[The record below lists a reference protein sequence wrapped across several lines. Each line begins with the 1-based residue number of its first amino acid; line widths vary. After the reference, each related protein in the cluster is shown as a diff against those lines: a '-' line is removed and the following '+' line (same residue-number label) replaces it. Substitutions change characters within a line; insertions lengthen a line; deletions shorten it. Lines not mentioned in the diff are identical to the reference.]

1 MKRNY
6 KSRNLIMWI
15 ISGFIILAC
24 LLFPILK
31 TNAWF
36 TSGDNQ
42 QIQIILEISN
52 INLQVYQKL
61 PGETGEGTL
70 IKTYEENNEEQEK
83 SYINLTDS
91 SNNAVRE
98 ILPDTEYSLNLTLKN
113 ADTGSAS
120 IFVRYKIG
128 MFINGETD
136 TLIDLNIIGASAPNG
151 TTAGFELNSDGY
163 YYYRNSS
170 SNQRY
175 PSQANLNM
183 LTAFSIPYSEFI
195 NATNDINA
203 DSVKLVVTI
212 EGFDVDPSL
221 TNWYKTK
228 KEECYGK

>member
-1 MKRNY
+1 MKKSY

-15 ISGFIILAC
+15 ISSFIILAC

-42 QIQIILEISN
+42 QVQIILQISN

-61 PGETGEGTL
+61 PGESGEGTL
-70 IKTYEENNEEQEK
+70 IKTYEENDEEQEK

-91 SNNAVRE
+91 SNNVVRE
-98 ILPDTEYSLNLTLKN
+98 ILPNTEYSLNLTLKN
-113 ADTGSAS
+113 GDTGSAS
-120 IFVRYKIG
+120 VFVRYKIE

-151 TTAGFELNSDGY
+151 ATAGFELDSDGY

-170 SNQRY
+170 GNQRY

-195 NATNDINA
+195 DITNDINA

-221 TNWYKTK
+221 TN
-228 KEECYGK
+228 

>member
-1 MKRNY
+1 
-6 KSRNLIMWI
+6 MWI
-15 ISGFIILAC
+15 ISSFIILAC

-42 QIQIILEISN
+42 QVQIILEISN

-61 PGETGEGTL
+61 SGESGEGTL
-70 IKTYEENNEEQEK
+70 IKTYEENDEEQEK

-98 ILPDTEYSLNLTLKN
+98 ILPNTEYSLNLTLKN

-120 IFVRYKIG
+120 VFVRYKIE

-151 TTAGFELNSDGY
+151 ATAGFELDTDGY

-170 SNQRY
+170 GNQRY

-195 NATNDINA
+195 DITNNINA

-221 TNWYKTK
+221 TN
-228 KEECYGK
+228 

>member
-1 MKRNY
+1 
-6 KSRNLIMWI
+6 MWI
-15 ISGFIILAC
+15 ISSFIIFAC

-42 QIQIILEISN
+42 QVQIILEISN

-61 PGETGEGTL
+61 PGESGEGTL

-91 SNNAVRE
+91 SNNVVRE
-98 ILPDTEYSLNLTLKN
+98 ILPNTDYSLNLTLKN

-120 IFVRYKIG
+120 VFVRYKIE

-151 TTAGFELNSDGY
+151 ATAGFELDSDGY

-170 SNQRY
+170 GNQRY

-195 NATNDINA
+195 DITNDINA
-203 DSVKLVVTI
+203 DSVKLAVTI
-212 EGFDVDPSL
+212 EGYDVDPSL
-221 TNWYKTK
+221 TN
-228 KEECYGK
+228 

>member
-1 MKRNY
+1 MKKSY

-15 ISGFIILAC
+15 ISSFIILAC

-42 QIQIILEISN
+42 QVQIILEISN

-61 PGETGEGTL
+61 SGESGEGTL
-70 IKTYEENNEEQEK
+70 IKTYEENDEEQEK

-91 SNNAVRE
+91 SNNVVRE
-98 ILPDTEYSLNLTLKN
+98 ILPNTEYSLNLTLKN

-120 IFVRYKIG
+120 VFVRYKIE

-151 TTAGFELNSDGY
+151 ATAGFELDSDGY

-170 SNQRY
+170 GNQRY

-195 NATNDINA
+195 DITNDINA
-203 DSVKLVVTI
+203 DSVKLVVTV

-221 TNWYKTK
+221 TN
-228 KEECYGK
+228 

>member
-1 MKRNY
+1 MGIFRKLELMKKSY

-15 ISGFIILAC
+15 ISSFIILAC

-42 QIQIILEISN
+42 QVQIILQISN

-61 PGETGEGTL
+61 SGESGEGTL
-70 IKTYEENNEEQEK
+70 IKTYEENDEEQEK

-91 SNNAVRE
+91 SNNVVRE
-98 ILPDTEYSLNLTLKN
+98 ILPNTEYSLNLTLKN

-120 IFVRYKIG
+120 VFVRYKIE

-151 TTAGFELNSDGY
+151 ATAGFELDSDGY

-170 SNQRY
+170 GNQRY

-195 NATNDINA
+195 DITNNINA

-221 TNWYKTK
+221 TN
-228 KEECYGK
+228 

>member
-1 MKRNY
+1 MKKSY

-15 ISGFIILAC
+15 ISSFIILAC

-42 QIQIILEISN
+42 QVQIILEISN

-61 PGETGEGTL
+61 PGESGEGTL
-70 IKTYEENNEEQEK
+70 IKTYEENIAEQEK

-91 SNNAVRE
+91 SNNVVRE
-98 ILPDTEYSLNLTLKN
+98 ILPNTEYSLNLTLKN

-120 IFVRYKIG
+120 VFVRYKIE

-151 TTAGFELNSDGY
+151 ATAGFELDSDGY

-170 SNQRY
+170 ANQRY

-195 NATNDINA
+195 DITNNINA

-221 TNWYKTK
+221 TN
-228 KEECYGK
+228 

>member
-1 MKRNY
+1 MKKSY

-15 ISGFIILAC
+15 ISSFIILAC

-42 QIQIILEISN
+42 QVQIILEISN

-61 PGETGEGTL
+61 PGESGEGTL
-70 IKTYEENNEEQEK
+70 IKTYEENIAEQEK

-91 SNNAVRE
+91 SNNVVRE
-98 ILPDTEYSLNLTLKN
+98 ILPNTDYSLNLTLKN

-120 IFVRYKIG
+120 VFVRYKIE

-151 TTAGFELNSDGY
+151 ATAGFELDSDGY

-170 SNQRY
+170 GNQRY

-195 NATNDINA
+195 DITNDINA

-221 TNWYKTK
+221 TS
-228 KEECYGK
+228 

>member
-1 MKRNY
+1 MKKSY
-6 KSRNLIMWI
+6 KSRNLIIWI
-15 ISGFIILAC
+15 ISSFIILAC

-42 QIQIILEISN
+42 QVQIILEISN

-61 PGETGEGTL
+61 SGESGEGTL
-70 IKTYEENNEEQEK
+70 IKTYEENDEEQEK

-91 SNNAVRE
+91 SNNVVRE
-98 ILPDTEYSLNLTLKN
+98 ILPNTDYSLNLTLKN

-120 IFVRYKIG
+120 VFVRYKIE

-151 TTAGFELNSDGY
+151 ATAGFELDSDGY

-170 SNQRY
+170 GNQRY

-195 NATNDINA
+195 DITNDINA

-221 TNWYKTK
+221 TN
-228 KEECYGK
+228 

>member
-1 MKRNY
+1 MKKSY

-15 ISGFIILAC
+15 ISSFIILAC

-42 QIQIILEISN
+42 QVQIILEISN

-61 PGETGEGTL
+61 QGESGEGTL
-70 IKTYEENNEEQEK
+70 IKTYEENDEEQEK

-91 SNNAVRE
+91 SNNVVRE
-98 ILPDTEYSLNLTLKN
+98 ILPNTEYSLNLTLKN

-120 IFVRYKIG
+120 VFVRYKIE

-151 TTAGFELNSDGY
+151 ATAGFELDSDGY

-170 SNQRY
+170 GNQRY

-195 NATNDINA
+195 DITNDINA

-221 TNWYKTK
+221 TN
-228 KEECYGK
+228 

>member
-1 MKRNY
+1 
-6 KSRNLIMWI
+6 MWI
-15 ISGFIILAC
+15 ISSFIILAC

-42 QIQIILEISN
+42 QVQIILEISN

-61 PGETGEGTL
+61 PGESGEGTL
-70 IKTYEENNEEQEK
+70 IKTYEENDEEQEK

-98 ILPDTEYSLNLTLKN
+98 ILPNTEYSLNLTLKN

-120 IFVRYKIG
+120 VFVRYKIE

-151 TTAGFELNSDGY
+151 ATAGFELDSDGY

-170 SNQRY
+170 GNQRY

-195 NATNDINA
+195 DITNDINA

-221 TNWYKTK
+221 TN
-228 KEECYGK
+228 

>member
-1 MKRNY
+1 MKKSY
-6 KSRNLIMWI
+6 KSRNLIIWI
-15 ISGFIILAC
+15 ISSFIILAC

-42 QIQIILEISN
+42 QVQIILEISN

-61 PGETGEGTL
+61 SGESGEGTL
-70 IKTYEENNEEQEK
+70 IKTYEENDEEQEK

-91 SNNAVRE
+91 SNNVVRE
-98 ILPDTEYSLNLTLKN
+98 ILPNTEYSLNLTLKN

-120 IFVRYKIG
+120 VFVRYKIE

-151 TTAGFELNSDGY
+151 ATAGFELDTDGY

-170 SNQRY
+170 GNQRY

-195 NATNDINA
+195 DITNNINA

-221 TNWYKTK
+221 TN
-228 KEECYGK
+228 

>member
-1 MKRNY
+1 MKKSY
-6 KSRNLIMWI
+6 KSRNLIIWI
-15 ISGFIILAC
+15 ISSFIILAC

-42 QIQIILEISN
+42 QVQIILEISN

-61 PGETGEGTL
+61 SGESGEGTL
-70 IKTYEENNEEQEK
+70 IKTYEENDEEQEK

-91 SNNAVRE
+91 SNNVVRE
-98 ILPDTEYSLNLTLKN
+98 ILPNTEYSLNLTLKN

-120 IFVRYKIG
+120 VFVRYKIE

-151 TTAGFELNSDGY
+151 ATAGFELDSDGY

-170 SNQRY
+170 GNQRY

-195 NATNDINA
+195 DITNNINA

-221 TNWYKTK
+221 TN
-228 KEECYGK
+228 

>member
-1 MKRNY
+1 
-6 KSRNLIMWI
+6 MWI
-15 ISGFIILAC
+15 ISSFIILAC

-42 QIQIILEISN
+42 QVQIILQISN

-61 PGETGEGTL
+61 SGESGEGTL
-70 IKTYEENNEEQEK
+70 IKTYEENDEEQEK

-98 ILPDTEYSLNLTLKN
+98 ILPNTEYSLNLTLKN
-113 ADTGSAS
+113 GDTGSAS
-120 IFVRYKIG
+120 VFVRYKIE

-151 TTAGFELNSDGY
+151 ATAGFELDSDGY

-170 SNQRY
+170 GNQRY

-195 NATNDINA
+195 DITNNINA

-221 TNWYKTK
+221 TN
-228 KEECYGK
+228 

>member
-1 MKRNY
+1 MKKSY

-15 ISGFIILAC
+15 ISSFIILAC

-42 QIQIILEISN
+42 QVQIILQISN

-61 PGETGEGTL
+61 SGESGEGTL
-70 IKTYEENNEEQEK
+70 IKTYEENDEEQEK

-98 ILPDTEYSLNLTLKN
+98 ILPNTDYSLNLTLKN

-120 IFVRYKIG
+120 VFVRYKIE

-151 TTAGFELNSDGY
+151 ATAGFELDSDGY

-170 SNQRY
+170 GNQRY

-195 NATNDINA
+195 DITNNINA

-221 TNWYKTK
+221 TN
-228 KEECYGK
+228 

>member
-1 MKRNY
+1 MKKSY

-15 ISGFIILAC
+15 ISSFIILAC

-42 QIQIILEISN
+42 QVQIILQISN

-61 PGETGEGTL
+61 SGESGEGTL
-70 IKTYEENNEEQEK
+70 IKTYEENDEEQEK

-91 SNNAVRE
+91 SNNVVRE
-98 ILPDTEYSLNLTLKN
+98 ILPNTEYSLNLTLKN

-120 IFVRYKIG
+120 VFVRYKIE

-136 TLIDLNIIGASAPNG
+136 TLIDLNIIGATAPNG
-151 TTAGFELNSDGY
+151 ATAGFELDSDGY

-170 SNQRY
+170 GNQRY

-195 NATNDINA
+195 DITNNINA

-221 TNWYKTK
+221 TN
-228 KEECYGK
+228 

>member
-1 MKRNY
+1 MKKSY

-15 ISGFIILAC
+15 ISSFIILAC

-42 QIQIILEISN
+42 QVQIILQISN

-61 PGETGEGTL
+61 PGESGEGTL
-70 IKTYEENNEEQEK
+70 IKTYEENIEEQEK

-91 SNNAVRE
+91 SNNVVRE
-98 ILPDTEYSLNLTLKN
+98 ILPNTEYSLNLTLKN
-113 ADTGSAS
+113 GDTGSAS
-120 IFVRYKIG
+120 VFVRYKIE

-151 TTAGFELNSDGY
+151 VTAGFELDSDGY

-170 SNQRY
+170 GNQRY

-195 NATNDINA
+195 DITNDINA

-221 TNWYKTK
+221 TN
-228 KEECYGK
+228 

>member
-1 MKRNY
+1 MGIFRKLELMKKSY

-15 ISGFIILAC
+15 ISSFIILAC

-42 QIQIILEISN
+42 QVQIILQISN

-61 PGETGEGTL
+61 PGESGEGTL
-70 IKTYEENNEEQEK
+70 IKTYEENDEEQEK

-91 SNNAVRE
+91 SNNVVRE
-98 ILPDTEYSLNLTLKN
+98 ILPNTEYSLNLTLKN

-120 IFVRYKIG
+120 VFVRYKIE

-151 TTAGFELNSDGY
+151 ATAGFELDSDGY

-170 SNQRY
+170 GNQRY

-195 NATNDINA
+195 DITNNINA

-221 TNWYKTK
+221 TN
-228 KEECYGK
+228 

>member
-1 MKRNY
+1 MKKSY

-15 ISGFIILAC
+15 ISSFIILAC

-42 QIQIILEISN
+42 QVQIILEISN

-61 PGETGEGTL
+61 PGESGEGTL
-70 IKTYEENNEEQEK
+70 IKTYEENDEEQEK

-98 ILPDTEYSLNLTLKN
+98 ILPNTEYSLNLTLKN

-120 IFVRYKIG
+120 VFVRYKIE

-151 TTAGFELNSDGY
+151 ATAGFELDSDGY

-170 SNQRY
+170 GNQRY

-195 NATNDINA
+195 DITNDINA

-221 TNWYKTK
+221 TN
-228 KEECYGK
+228 

>member
-1 MKRNY
+1 MKKSY

-15 ISGFIILAC
+15 ISSFIILAC

-42 QIQIILEISN
+42 QVQIILEISN

-61 PGETGEGTL
+61 SGESGEGTL
-70 IKTYEENNEEQEK
+70 IKTYEENDEEQEK

-98 ILPDTEYSLNLTLKN
+98 ILPNTEYSLNLTLKN

-120 IFVRYKIG
+120 VFVRYKIE

-151 TTAGFELNSDGY
+151 ATAGFELDSDGY

-170 SNQRY
+170 GNQRY

-195 NATNDINA
+195 DITNDINA

-221 TNWYKTK
+221 TN
-228 KEECYGK
+228 

>member
-1 MKRNY
+1 
-6 KSRNLIMWI
+6 MWI

-42 QIQIILEISN
+42 QVQIILEISN

-61 PGETGEGTL
+61 PGESGEGTL
-70 IKTYEENNEEQEK
+70 IKTYEENDEEQEK

-91 SNNAVRE
+91 SNNVVRE
-98 ILPDTEYSLNLTLKN
+98 ILPNTEYSLNLTLKN

-120 IFVRYKIG
+120 VFVRYKIE

-151 TTAGFELNSDGY
+151 ATAGFELDSDGY

-170 SNQRY
+170 GNQRY

-195 NATNDINA
+195 DITNDINA

-221 TNWYKTK
+221 TN
-228 KEECYGK
+228 

>member
-1 MKRNY
+1 MKKSY

-15 ISGFIILAC
+15 ISSFIILAC

-42 QIQIILEISN
+42 QVQIILQISN

-61 PGETGEGTL
+61 PGESGEGTL
-70 IKTYEENNEEQEK
+70 IKTYEENDEEQEK

-98 ILPDTEYSLNLTLKN
+98 ILPNTEYSLNLTLKN

-120 IFVRYKIG
+120 VFVRYKIE

-151 TTAGFELNSDGY
+151 ATAGFELDSDGY

-170 SNQRY
+170 GNQRY

-195 NATNDINA
+195 DITNDINA

-221 TNWYKTK
+221 TN
-228 KEECYGK
+228 

>member
-1 MKRNY
+1 MKKSY

-15 ISGFIILAC
+15 ISSFIILAC

-42 QIQIILEISN
+42 QVQIILEISN

-61 PGETGEGTL
+61 SGESGEGTL

-98 ILPDTEYSLNLTLKN
+98 ILPNTEYSLNLTLKN

-120 IFVRYKIG
+120 VFVRYKIE

-151 TTAGFELNSDGY
+151 ATAGFELDSDGY

-170 SNQRY
+170 GNQRY

-195 NATNDINA
+195 DITNNINA

-221 TNWYKTK
+221 TN
-228 KEECYGK
+228 

>member
-1 MKRNY
+1 
-6 KSRNLIMWI
+6 MWI

-42 QIQIILEISN
+42 QVQIILEISN

-61 PGETGEGTL
+61 PGESGEGTL
-70 IKTYEENNEEQEK
+70 IKTYEENDEEQEK

-91 SNNAVRE
+91 SNNVVRE
-98 ILPDTEYSLNLTLKN
+98 ILPNTDYSLNLTLKN

-120 IFVRYKIG
+120 VFVRYKIE

-151 TTAGFELNSDGY
+151 ATAGFELDSDGY

-170 SNQRY
+170 GNQRY

-195 NATNDINA
+195 DITNDINA

-221 TNWYKTK
+221 TN
-228 KEECYGK
+228 

>member
-1 MKRNY
+1 
-6 KSRNLIMWI
+6 MWI
-15 ISGFIILAC
+15 ISSFIILAC

-42 QIQIILEISN
+42 QVQIILEISN

-61 PGETGEGTL
+61 PGESGEGTL
-70 IKTYEENNEEQEK
+70 IKTYEENDEEQEK

-91 SNNAVRE
+91 SNNVVRE
-98 ILPDTEYSLNLTLKN
+98 ILPNTEYSLNLTLKN

-120 IFVRYKIG
+120 VFVRYKIE

-151 TTAGFELNSDGY
+151 ATAGFELDSDGY

-170 SNQRY
+170 GNQRY

-195 NATNDINA
+195 DITNNINA

-221 TNWYKTK
+221 TN
-228 KEECYGK
+228 

>member
-1 MKRNY
+1 
-6 KSRNLIMWI
+6 MWI
-15 ISGFIILAC
+15 ISSFIILAC

-42 QIQIILEISN
+42 QVQIILEISN

-61 PGETGEGTL
+61 SGESGEGTL
-70 IKTYEENNEEQEK
+70 IKTYEENDEEQEK

-91 SNNAVRE
+91 SNNVVRE
-98 ILPDTEYSLNLTLKN
+98 ILPNTEYSLNLTLKN

-120 IFVRYKIG
+120 VFVRYKIE

-151 TTAGFELNSDGY
+151 ASAGFELDSDGY

-170 SNQRY
+170 GNQRY

-195 NATNDINA
+195 DITNDINA

-221 TNWYKTK
+221 TN
-228 KEECYGK
+228 

>member
-1 MKRNY
+1 MKKSY
-6 KSRNLIMWI
+6 KSRNLIIWI
-15 ISGFIILAC
+15 ISSFIILAC

-42 QIQIILEISN
+42 QVQIILEISN

-61 PGETGEGTL
+61 SGESGEGTL
-70 IKTYEENNEEQEK
+70 IKTYEENDEEQEK

-98 ILPDTEYSLNLTLKN
+98 ILPNTEYSLNLTLKN

-120 IFVRYKIG
+120 VFVRYKIE

-151 TTAGFELNSDGY
+151 ATAGFELDSDGY

-170 SNQRY
+170 GNQRY

-195 NATNDINA
+195 DITNNINA

-221 TNWYKTK
+221 TN
-228 KEECYGK
+228 

>member
-1 MKRNY
+1 MKKSY

-15 ISGFIILAC
+15 ISSFIILAC

-42 QIQIILEISN
+42 QVQIILQISN

-61 PGETGEGTL
+61 SGESGEGTL
-70 IKTYEENNEEQEK
+70 IKTYEENDEEQEK

-91 SNNAVRE
+91 SNNVVRE
-98 ILPDTEYSLNLTLKN
+98 ILPNTEYSLNLTLKN

-120 IFVRYKIG
+120 VFVRYKIE

-151 TTAGFELNSDGY
+151 ATAGFELDSDGY

-170 SNQRY
+170 GNQRY

-183 LTAFSIPYSEFI
+183 LTALSIPYSEFI
-195 NATNDINA
+195 DITNNINA

-221 TNWYKTK
+221 TN
-228 KEECYGK
+228 

>member
-1 MKRNY
+1 MKKSY

-15 ISGFIILAC
+15 ISSFIILAC

-42 QIQIILEISN
+42 QVQIILEISN

-61 PGETGEGTL
+61 PGESGEGTL
-70 IKTYEENNEEQEK
+70 IKTYEENIAEQEK

-91 SNNAVRE
+91 SNNVVRE
-98 ILPDTEYSLNLTLKN
+98 ILPNTEYSLNLTLKN

-120 IFVRYKIG
+120 VFVRYKIE

-151 TTAGFELNSDGY
+151 ATAGFELDSDGY

-170 SNQRY
+170 GNQRY

-195 NATNDINA
+195 DITNDINA

-221 TNWYKTK
+221 TN
-228 KEECYGK
+228 

>member
-1 MKRNY
+1 MKKSY

-15 ISGFIILAC
+15 ISSFIILAC

-42 QIQIILEISN
+42 QVQIILEISN

-61 PGETGEGTL
+61 SGESGEGTL
-70 IKTYEENNEEQEK
+70 IKTYEENDEEQEK

-91 SNNAVRE
+91 SNNVVRE
-98 ILPDTEYSLNLTLKN
+98 ILPNTEYSLNLTLKN

-120 IFVRYKIG
+120 VFVRYKIE

-151 TTAGFELNSDGY
+151 ATAGFELDSDGY

-170 SNQRY
+170 GNQRY

-195 NATNDINA
+195 DITNDINA

-221 TNWYKTK
+221 TN
-228 KEECYGK
+228 

>member
-1 MKRNY
+1 MKKSY

-15 ISGFIILAC
+15 ISSFIILAC

-42 QIQIILEISN
+42 QVQIILEISN

-61 PGETGEGTL
+61 SGESGEGTL
-70 IKTYEENNEEQEK
+70 IKTYEENDEEQEK

-91 SNNAVRE
+91 SNNVVRE
-98 ILPDTEYSLNLTLKN
+98 ILPNTEYSLNLTLKN

-120 IFVRYKIG
+120 VFVRYKIE

-151 TTAGFELNSDGY
+151 ATAGFELDSDGY

-170 SNQRY
+170 GNQRY

-195 NATNDINA
+195 DITNNINA

-221 TNWYKTK
+221 TN
-228 KEECYGK
+228 

>member
-1 MKRNY
+1 
-6 KSRNLIMWI
+6 MWI
-15 ISGFIILAC
+15 ISSFIILAC

-42 QIQIILEISN
+42 QVQIILEISN

-61 PGETGEGTL
+61 SGESGEGTL
-70 IKTYEENNEEQEK
+70 IKTYEENIAEQEK

-91 SNNAVRE
+91 SNNVVRE
-98 ILPDTEYSLNLTLKN
+98 ILPNTEYSLNLTLKN

-120 IFVRYKIG
+120 VFVRYKIE

-151 TTAGFELNSDGY
+151 ATAGFELDTDGY

-170 SNQRY
+170 GNQRY

-195 NATNDINA
+195 DITNNINA

-221 TNWYKTK
+221 TN
-228 KEECYGK
+228 

>member
-1 MKRNY
+1 
-6 KSRNLIMWI
+6 MWI
-15 ISGFIILAC
+15 ISSFIILAC

-42 QIQIILEISN
+42 QVQIILEISN

-61 PGETGEGTL
+61 SGESGEGTL
-70 IKTYEENNEEQEK
+70 IKTYEENDEEQEK

-98 ILPDTEYSLNLTLKN
+98 ILPNTEYSLNLTLKN
-113 ADTGSAS
+113 GDTGSAS
-120 IFVRYKIG
+120 VFVRYKIE

-151 TTAGFELNSDGY
+151 ATAGFELDSDGY

-170 SNQRY
+170 VNQRY

-195 NATNDINA
+195 DITNNINA

-221 TNWYKTK
+221 TN
-228 KEECYGK
+228 

>member
-1 MKRNY
+1 
-6 KSRNLIMWI
+6 MWI
-15 ISGFIILAC
+15 ISSFIILAC

-42 QIQIILEISN
+42 QVQIILQISN

-61 PGETGEGTL
+61 PGESGEGTL
-70 IKTYEENNEEQEK
+70 IKTYEENDEEQEK

-91 SNNAVRE
+91 SNNVVRE
-98 ILPDTEYSLNLTLKN
+98 ILPNTEYSLNLTLKN

-120 IFVRYKIG
+120 VFVRYKIE

-151 TTAGFELNSDGY
+151 ATAGFELDSDGY

-170 SNQRY
+170 GNQRY

-195 NATNDINA
+195 DITNDINA

-221 TNWYKTK
+221 TN
-228 KEECYGK
+228 

>member
-1 MKRNY
+1 
-6 KSRNLIMWI
+6 MWI
-15 ISGFIILAC
+15 ISSFIILAC

-42 QIQIILEISN
+42 QVQIILEISN

-61 PGETGEGTL
+61 PGESGEGTL

-91 SNNAVRE
+91 SNNVVRE
-98 ILPDTEYSLNLTLKN
+98 ILPNTDYSLNLTLKN

-120 IFVRYKIG
+120 VFVRYKIE

-151 TTAGFELNSDGY
+151 ATAGFELDSDGY

-170 SNQRY
+170 GNQRY

-195 NATNDINA
+195 DITNNINA

-221 TNWYKTK
+221 TN
-228 KEECYGK
+228 

>member
-1 MKRNY
+1 MKKSY

-15 ISGFIILAC
+15 ISSFIILAC

-42 QIQIILEISN
+42 QVQIILQISN

-61 PGETGEGTL
+61 PGESGEGTL
-70 IKTYEENNEEQEK
+70 IKTYEENIEEQEK

-91 SNNAVRE
+91 SNNVVRE
-98 ILPDTEYSLNLTLKN
+98 ILPNTEYSLNLTLKN
-113 ADTGSAS
+113 GDTGSAS
-120 IFVRYKIG
+120 VFVRYKIE

-151 TTAGFELNSDGY
+151 ATAGFELDSDGY

-170 SNQRY
+170 GNQRY

-195 NATNDINA
+195 DITNDINA

-221 TNWYKTK
+221 TN
-228 KEECYGK
+228 

>member
-1 MKRNY
+1 MKKSY

-15 ISGFIILAC
+15 ISSFIILAC

-42 QIQIILEISN
+42 QVQIILQISN

-61 PGETGEGTL
+61 SGESGEGTL
-70 IKTYEENNEEQEK
+70 IKTYEENDEEQEK

-91 SNNAVRE
+91 SNNVVRE
-98 ILPDTEYSLNLTLKN
+98 ILPNTEYSLNLTLKN

-120 IFVRYKIG
+120 VFVRYKIE

-151 TTAGFELNSDGY
+151 ATAGFELDSDGY

-170 SNQRY
+170 GNQRY

-195 NATNDINA
+195 DITNNINA

-221 TNWYKTK
+221 TN
-228 KEECYGK
+228 

>member
-1 MKRNY
+1 MKKSY

-15 ISGFIILAC
+15 ISSFIILAC

-42 QIQIILEISN
+42 QVQIILEISN

-61 PGETGEGTL
+61 SGESGEGTL
-70 IKTYEENNEEQEK
+70 IKTYEENIAEQEK

-91 SNNAVRE
+91 SNNVVRE
-98 ILPDTEYSLNLTLKN
+98 ILPNTEYSLNLTLKN
-113 ADTGSAS
+113 GDTGSAS
-120 IFVRYKIG
+120 VFVRYKIE

-151 TTAGFELNSDGY
+151 ATAGFELDSDGY

-170 SNQRY
+170 GNQRY

-195 NATNDINA
+195 DITNDINA

-221 TNWYKTK
+221 TN
-228 KEECYGK
+228 

>member
-1 MKRNY
+1 
-6 KSRNLIMWI
+6 MWI
-15 ISGFIILAC
+15 ISSFIILAC

-42 QIQIILEISN
+42 QVQIILEISN

-61 PGETGEGTL
+61 PGESGEGTL
-70 IKTYEENNEEQEK
+70 IKTYEENDEEQEK

-91 SNNAVRE
+91 SNNVVRE
-98 ILPDTEYSLNLTLKN
+98 ILPNTEYSLNLTLKN
-113 ADTGSAS
+113 ADTGTAS
-120 IFVRYKIG
+120 VFVRYKIE

-151 TTAGFELNSDGY
+151 ATAGFELDSDGY

-170 SNQRY
+170 GNQRY

-195 NATNDINA
+195 DITNNINA

-221 TNWYKTK
+221 TN
-228 KEECYGK
+228 

>member
-1 MKRNY
+1 
-6 KSRNLIMWI
+6 MWI
-15 ISGFIILAC
+15 ISSFIILAC

-42 QIQIILEISN
+42 QVQIILEISN

-61 PGETGEGTL
+61 PGESGEGTL
-70 IKTYEENNEEQEK
+70 IKTYEENDEEQEK

-91 SNNAVRE
+91 SNNVVRE
-98 ILPDTEYSLNLTLKN
+98 ILPNTEYSLNLTLKN

-120 IFVRYKIG
+120 VFVRYKIE

-151 TTAGFELNSDGY
+151 ATAGFELDSDGY

-170 SNQRY
+170 GNQRY

-195 NATNDINA
+195 DITNDINA

-221 TNWYKTK
+221 TN
-228 KEECYGK
+228 

>member
-1 MKRNY
+1 
-6 KSRNLIMWI
+6 MWI
-15 ISGFIILAC
+15 ISSFIILAC

-42 QIQIILEISN
+42 QVQIILEISN

-61 PGETGEGTL
+61 SGESGEGTL
-70 IKTYEENNEEQEK
+70 IKTYEENDEEQEK

-91 SNNAVRE
+91 SNNVVRE
-98 ILPDTEYSLNLTLKN
+98 ILPNTEYSLNLTLKN

-120 IFVRYKIG
+120 VFVRYKIE

-151 TTAGFELNSDGY
+151 ATAGFELDSDGY

-170 SNQRY
+170 GNQRY

-195 NATNDINA
+195 DITNDINA
-203 DSVKLVVTI
+203 DSVKLVVTV

-221 TNWYKTK
+221 TN
-228 KEECYGK
+228 